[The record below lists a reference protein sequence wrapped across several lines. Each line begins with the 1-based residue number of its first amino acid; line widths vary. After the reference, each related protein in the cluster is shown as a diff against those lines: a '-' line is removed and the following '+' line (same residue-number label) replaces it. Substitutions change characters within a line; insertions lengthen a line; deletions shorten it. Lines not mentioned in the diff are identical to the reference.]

1 MPTPTSSF
9 CTDRTVPQLIPTIS
23 SASEKRLEREER
35 FLSSSV
41 RKQPFK
47 QPWFWYT
54 RFVSGVPFLSP
65 PKTNSSSVLDF
76 QLGSTWQLTSESVFS
91 HELYFWLSLHSF
103 PPLPPLCLVLWINQ
117 RTDLRLTS
125 YLVPRQIMPRTSSQ
139 SEENCRNH

>member
-1 MPTPTSSF
+1 MPTLTSSF
-9 CTDRTVPQLIPTIS
+9 CTDRTVSQLIPKIS
-23 SASEKRLEREER
+23 SASEKKLKGEER

-41 RKQPFK
+41 RRKPCKQ
-47 QPWFWYT
+47 QWFWYT
-54 RFVSGVPFLSP
+54 RFVSDVPFLTP

-76 QLGSTWQLTSESVFS
+76 QLGSSWQLTSESIFS
-91 HELYFWLSLHSF
+91 HELYFWLSLNSF

-139 SEENCRNH
+139 SEENHHNH